1 MKRLKYVLAL
11 ILTLGLL
18 GGIGYSAVYGL
29 GADKSG
35 SLSSIDLGLDLAG
48 GVSITYEVVGDGTP
62 SKEDMSDT
70 IYKLQQRVQ
79 QYSTE
84 SQVYQE
90 GATGSTLRFPA
101 YQMLTRSLRIW
112 DSQVIFIS

>member
-18 GGIGYSAVYGL
+18 GGIGYSAVFGL

-35 SLSSIDLGLDLAG
+35 SLDSIDLGLDLAG

-84 SQVYQE
+84 S
-90 GATGSTLRFPA
+90 
-101 YQMLTRSLRIW
+101 
-112 DSQVIFIS
+112 